1 MLDGH
6 RCGYVALAGR
16 PNVGKS
22 TLLNALIGTHLS
34 IVTPKA
40 QTTRERVSGILTTD
54 RYQILFIDGPG
65 LIEPRQ
71 ALQESMR
78 WAAEAALE
86 EADVVTV
93 IGDATRPDTVRSREL
108 LSTIDR
114 ATAPLIVVVNKCDLV
129 DADTEHDLL
138 NGIRSMGHEVLAISA
153 LTGKGLDRLVE
164 RIVGLLPESPPLF
177 PVDETATQ
185 SVRFFAQE
193 LVRETCMEVLREEV
207 PYSVACRVE
216 EFREDSQPVY
226 VRVTVFVERESQKG
240 IVVGK
245 AGSTIKHIGAAARKK
260 IERLI
265 DQPVYLDLRVKV
277 LAGWSRKPDFL
288 RRLGYRVPPRSRGG
302 QKN

>member
-1 MLDGH
+1 MTHAH

-22 TLLNALIGTHLS
+22 TLLNALVGTHLS

-40 QTTRERVSGILTTD
+40 QTTRERVSGILTAD

-71 ALQESMR
+71 ALQESMHR
-78 WAAEAALE
+78 AAVAAIE

-93 IGDATRPDTVRSREL
+93 VGDATRPDTVRSREL
-108 LSTIDR
+108 LTTVDR
-114 ATAPLIVVVNKCDLV
+114 ARAPLIVVVNKCDLV
-129 DADTEHDLL
+129 DADTEHELL
-138 NGIRSMGHEVLAISA
+138 NGIRAVGHEVLAVSA
-153 LTGKGLDRLVE
+153 VTGKGLDHFLE

-177 PVDETATQ
+177 PADETATQ

-216 EFREDSQPVY
+216 EFREESEPVY
-226 VRVTVFVERESQKG
+226 VRVTVYVERESQKG
-240 IVVGK
+240 IVIGK
-245 AGSTIKHIGAAARKK
+245 AGSTIKQIGAAARQK

-288 RRLGYRVPPRSRGG
+288 RRLGYRVPPRSGGG
-302 QKN
+302 QKD